1 MSPNPFKSG
10 PKEEYREGVRRKYK
24 QSLMSL
30 GMTEEEAESVIQT
43 ENTDENIAE
52 DADKYR
58 ENLKEAYTS
67 NSDSE

>member
-10 PKEEYREGVRRKYK
+10 PEEEYREAVRRKYK

-30 GMTEEEAESVIQT
+30 GMTEEEAESVIPT

>member
-10 PKEEYREGVRRKYK
+10 PKEEYRKSMRRRYK
-24 QSLMSL
+24 QSLMSS
-30 GMTEEEAESVIQT
+30 GMTEEAAESVIQT